1 MAVKVLMKRVP
12 ASGTWRELNA
22 LLREL
27 RILAMSQPGYI
38 SGETM
43 LSASDQG
50 TTLVISTWSHIN
62 EWRDYE
68 SSPQRS
74 AILGKVEPLL
84 AEPTTTEVWVESPVI
99 GCL

>member
-43 LSASDQG
+43 LSASD
-50 TTLVISTWSHIN
+50 
-62 EWRDYE
+62 
-68 SSPQRS
+68 
-74 AILGKVEPLL
+74 
-84 AEPTTTEVWVESPVI
+84 
-99 GCL
+99 